1 MTLIV
6 ALLVVGVIIFMFLL
20 VVSRGFSFP
29 WFRFLVKGKESGFTY
44 NEINL
49 LRDVAIENKLKNP
62 THLFWSVK
70 VLDRCIRSAIIGF
83 RARGTQDHRSNLEYL
98 NRLFDFRAR
107 VELNQP
113 QYRLGL
119 KSTRSI
125 GPGQALKI
133 VLGGNGVYQ
142 SRVIENNRRYLA
154 IAYPQG
160 NRLPPGFKWTKQTL
174 KTYFWRKGDAGYY
187 FEGNVI
193 GDFLV
198 EKVPILH
205 VAHTEKLVRNQKR
218 KSVRRSVGTNGVIF
232 PLRSIS
238 RANEDIET
246 AGGGLRCKV
255 IDISETGM
263 GVAIGGKAKAG
274 IPLKMQVTIAGE
286 IIIMCGIVRSVEY
299 KTARNLS
306 VLHIEAKRPSLSMRA
321 KILSFVYGLFASE
334 HRADEAHHAPPPP
347 QSEAIA
353 T

>member
-1 MTLIV
+1 MTLVV
-6 ALLVVGVIIFMFLL
+6 ALLVAGVIIFMFLL
-20 VVSRGFSFP
+20 IASRGFSFP
-29 WFRFLVKGKESGFTY
+29 WFRFLVKGHESGFSFR
-44 NEINL
+44 EISL

-83 RARGTQDHRSNLEYL
+83 RARGTEEIRSNLEYL
-98 NRLFDFRAR
+98 NQLFDFRAR

-113 QYRLGL
+113 QYRLGI
-119 KSTRSI
+119 KTTRSI
-125 GPGQALKI
+125 GPGQTVKI

-142 SRVIENNRRYLA
+142 SRVIENNRRHLA
-154 IAYPQG
+154 LAYPKG
-160 NRLPPGFKWTKQTL
+160 NKLPPGFRWDQQTL

-187 FEGNVI
+187 FEGKVI

-198 EKVPILH
+198 EKIPILH
-205 VAHTEKLVRNQKR
+205 LAHSEKLVRNQKR
-218 KSVRRSVGTNGVIF
+218 KSVRRTVGVMGVIF

-246 AGGGLRCKV
+246 GGGGLRCKV
-255 IDISETGM
+255 VDISETGM

-274 IPLKMQVTIAGE
+274 IPLKMQVTIGGE
-286 IIIMCGIVRSVEY
+286 LIVMSGIVRSVEY
-299 KTARNLS
+299 KTAKNMS
-306 VLHIEAKRPSLSMRA
+306 VLHIEAKRPSLLMRA

-334 HRADEAHHAPPPP
+334 HTADDSRQP
-347 QSEAIA
+347 QQKAVAER